1 VRLKLFGFAGVRMLR
16 YNTTTI
22 YGADSLLGLA
32 DSLLETMLFRVANR
46 EKGSPRLFIFQS
58 NYGAIVF

>member
-1 VRLKLFGFAGVRMLR
+1 MLR

>member
-1 VRLKLFGFAGVRMLR
+1 MRLKLFGFAGVRMLR

-32 DSLLETMLFRVANR
+32 DSLLETIFIYLVFVRVIVCR
-46 EKGSPRLFIFQS
+46 
-58 NYGAIVF
+58 NYIIPWCEL